1 MAKIDRVEVTVDLLK
16 LLQGEIVLPE
26 LRIAQPDLLLETRPD
41 GPPNWQ
47 FGEAEETSRGPPAL
61 PRIGRLEVSDA
72 SIRYHDLGSG
82 RNVAAELPRIA
93 GRTDPDLKL
102 NAHGKV
108 QGEPLDLE
116 ITGAALAQL
125 ENGAEPYPASLA
137 LKLGQSDLHG
147 DLSLDLFQEVP
158 AIRAKF
164 ASDRVVTTDFTA
176 LLQRQQRG
184 DATLEKPSGEPERAL
199 EEVLSKAG
207 GESVGGTAFDP
218 NQLPALD
225 AELQY
230 SIAELQG
237 PDLALRDLNLNAA
250 LHDRLPRLAL
260 TGGGQYKGNP
270 VVLNLQAGAKGE
282 PGSNAAYVI
291 DARIEAGQT
300 RITAAGSISKPEQL
314 QGVEVRFELAS
325 PDVTELLRALGIE
338 TAALPPI
345 RAAGKVIRN
354 EQVWQLNDAS
364 VQMGESN
371 LAGRLSVDLSRPR
384 PFISADLESDR
395 LRAQDLKVAPVRTA
409 AACRRR
415 RKSGGRK
422 PQARKRS
429 PKAPHLFSAAA
440 GINFDALPKV
450 DADVNF
456 RGSDLEAPE
465 VRLAQLELDLKL
477 RDGVAVIDATGEGTF
492 RERQPVTFEIHAGT
506 EDSLENPESRYPL
519 DVSSGMPATVTRPR
533 RARSTTRS
541 TLPGSISMSPCK
553 APTSRKLGEL
563 LELPLPGTPPYKLA
577 GKITHQ
583 EQEKRWNF
591 VALRGT
597 VGDSDIQGDVSLELS
612 GERPTVVADLKS
624 KTLDLDDL
632 GVLVGAPPGTGPG
645 ETASAEQR
653 AAGGTGGSGKGARP
667 ARQAVRC
674 SRAARVR
681 CPDLLHGRYAFRR

>member
-1 MAKIDRVEVTVDLLK
+1 MLGFARSDRRQRARIGEARLSARRAVGRPAEDRVGEQASWADLRSAGAVAVLLIGALILFDWNWLKGPIESQVSERLGRPFRIHGDLDVELSLQPRITVERAELGNAPWGSDAPMAKIDRVEVTVDLLK
-16 LLQGEIVLPE
+16 LVQGEIVLPE

-47 FGEAEETSRGPPAL
+47 FGEAQETSPGPPAL

-125 ENGAEPYPASLA
+125 ENGAEPYPASLV

-207 GESVGGTAFDP
+207 GESIGGTAFDP

-270 VVLNLQAGAKGE
+270 VVLNLQAGAEGE

-300 RITAAGSISKPEQL
+300 RITAAGGIRKPDQL
-314 QGVEVRFELAS
+314 QDVEVRFELTS

-354 EQVWQLNDAS
+354 DQVWQLNDAS
-364 VQMGESN
+364 AQIGESN

-384 PFISADLESDR
+384 PFISADLR
-395 LRAQDLKVAPVRTA
+395 IGPTT
-409 AACRRR
+409 
-415 RKSGGRK
+415 
-422 PQARKRS
+422 
-429 PKAPHLFSAAA
+429 SA
-440 GINFDALPKV
+440 G
-450 DADVNF
+450 
-456 RGSDLEAPE
+456 PE
-465 VRLAQLELDLKL
+465 
-477 RDGVAVIDATGEGTF
+477 
-492 RERQPVTFEIHAGT
+492 
-506 EDSLENPESRYPL
+506 
-519 DVSSGMPATVTRPR
+519 
-533 RARSTTRS
+533 
-541 TLPGSISMSPCK
+541 
-553 APTSRKLGEL
+553 
-563 LELPLPGTPPYKLA
+563 
-577 GKITHQ
+577 
-583 EQEKRWNF
+583 
-591 VALRGT
+591 
-597 VGDSDIQGDVSLELS
+597 
-612 GERPTVVADLKS
+612 
-624 KTLDLDDL
+624 
-632 GVLVGAPPGTGPG
+632 
-645 ETASAEQR
+645 
-653 AAGGTGGSGKGARP
+653 GGSRRTGA
-667 ARQAVRC
+667 AI
-674 SRAARVR
+674 
-681 CPDLLHGRYAFRR
+681 